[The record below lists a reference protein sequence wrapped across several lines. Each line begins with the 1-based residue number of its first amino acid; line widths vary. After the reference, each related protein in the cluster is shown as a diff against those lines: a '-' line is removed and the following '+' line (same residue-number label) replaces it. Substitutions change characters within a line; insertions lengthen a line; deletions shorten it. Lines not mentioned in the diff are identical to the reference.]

1 MRNDA
6 EARQRRGLLAMV
18 HIAKQQ
24 MRLNGGEYEMILSG
38 FKVGSAAEL
47 TIEQLDRLVK
57 YLKKLGWKPVRRRRL
72 PSPPVGEGQPQAS
85 SPSTGEGKGGGNDAQ
100 LVALRRRC
108 VEIAQGMENGEK
120 RLAGLAEK
128 ICGTAVL
135 TWCHEVKKLERLLAI
150 LGSIKSSTGE
160 RLFAPTKEANHE

>member
-1 MRNDA
+1 MNTIPGTNVPLKVYEPTGKRPTMRNDA
-6 EARQRRGLLAMV
+6 EARQRRGLLAMI

-24 MRLNGGEYEMILSG
+24 MQLNGGEYEMILSG

-47 TIEQLDRLVK
+47 TIDQLDRLVK
-57 YLKKLGWKPVRRRRL
+57 YLKKLGWKPARK
-72 PSPPVGEGQPQAS
+72 SPF
-85 SPSTGEGKGGGNDAQ
+85 GKGGNRGISPEKDTAQ

-135 TWCHEVKKLERLLAI
+135 TWCHDVKKLERLLAVI
-150 LGSIKSSTGE
+150 GKIKSKGE
-160 RLFAPTKEANHE
+160 